1 MHLTKPTTKDHIT
14 MTTSYQSIP
23 AVLTE
28 RRQWITWTLTSDG
41 KKLPNG
47 KSNDASTWRNFE
59 DVQNEGRVAYVF
71 DESDPFLGIDLDD
84 CIDEEGNYNEVAL
97 YCLGLFEGKAYC
109 EVSQSRRG
117 LHLIVEGKKPDWA
130 VCSKKDPERVE
141 CYDRLRFWVM
151 TGDVIEGFENI
162 HDCQNELEQFLRRY
176 LSRSPQRAAEAKPP
190 SKPSRRRQKGVS
202 GVRER
207 MEQYASNVPPASQGE
222 RNNAAFRLA
231 GHLWSIV
238 DDAMQGPSRQDV
250 LCVVQSWNQSNTPPL
265 EDNELFEV
273 VDNAKDKGSPPSP
286 KPPTLSESTST
297 AIDWSEFSPMSVQ
310 PKRIK
315 AWFEDPTNQ
324 TENELSI
331 NFINVHKHNL
341 RFVPEWKRWL
351 AWDSKRWAIDHNSN
365 RTLQQGRRFASQLW
379 DDFPKV
385 MRKKIDQELEVNRT
399 YSFLKQANKQHG
411 INAFIDLA
419 AADRRVVIDMKMLN
433 SNPLLLNVPNG
444 TLDLETG
451 QLREHRQSDCIT
463 QLAGVSFDAAATCPR
478 WEDALRMIFAG
489 DVEVIRYVQ
498 QVLGYSISGLQS
510 EHILPIAYGAGCNG
524 KSMVTNL
531 ILKILGDYGYLAND
545 SLLLGVKDAHPT
557 EKAALYQKRFVAVS
571 EPGQGSQLKESRVK
585 ELTGDGQINAR
596 RMHEDF
602 WTFERTHTFWMST
615 NHLPKIA
622 GNDEGIWRRVKLI
635 PFTVDLRN
643 VTKPIPD
650 FDKLLFEEEG
660 SGILNWLLRGFM
672 DWKQNGFIEPE
683 AVRVAIGDYRQEED
697 VLSAFI
703 EERCVVGKAWQATSM
718 ELYEAYK
725 NFARV
730 KGEVALS
737 TTAFGRQMGHRQFE
751 KRQPTA
757 GEFRRKTLYLGIGLR
772 DDECDSTLV

>member
-1 MHLTKPTTKDHIT
+1 VNTRASSNQVSRVFP
-14 MTTSYQSIP
+14 
-23 AVLTE
+23 VELTE
-28 RRQWITWTLTSDG
+28 RQQWLTWNLSDDG
-41 KKLPNG
+41 KKIPNG
-47 KSNDASTWRNFE
+47 KSNDPKTWVQYSDIQEFE
-59 DVQNEGRVAYVF
+59 KVAYVF
-71 DESDPFLGIDLDD
+71 TKDDPFVGIDLDD
-84 CIDEEGNYNEVAL
+84 CIDEHGNYNEVAT
-97 YCLGLFEGKAYC
+97 YCLDLFKGKAYC
-109 EVSQSRRG
+109 ETSQSGRG
-117 LHLIVEGKKPDWA
+117 LHFIVRGKKPDWS
-130 VCSKKDPERVE
+130 VCSRSGVE
-141 CYDRLRFWVM
+141 CYEHGRFWVM
-151 TGDVIEGFENI
+151 TGDVIAQCDTIE
-162 HDCQNELEQFLRRY
+162 DCQIELEAFLKAY
-176 LSRSPQRAAEAKPP
+176 LSQREV
-190 SKPSRRRQKGVS
+190 KGVS
-202 GVRER
+202 AAITVSRKPSGTGLEGR
-207 MEQYASNVPPASQGE
+207 MKCYADACENSSQGG

-231 GHLWSIV
+231 GHLWAMV
-238 DDAMQGPSRQDV
+238 GDDGQRPSEEMV
-250 LCVVQSWNQSNTPPL
+250 LEVMRSWSMRCNPPL
-265 EDNELFEV
+265 EEDEVRSIVRNAQHKGTPRDAKLPGVMAIDGAEEGRELTEVLWPSNAESVPRRQQKVWVAKTSKQTDNELATQFVGEH
-273 VDNAKDKGSPPSP
+273 DE
-286 KPPTLSESTST
+286 T
-297 AIDWSEFSPMSVQ
+297 
-310 PKRIK
+310 
-315 AWFEDPTNQ
+315 
-324 TENELSI
+324 
-331 NFINVHKHNL
+331 L
-341 RFVPEWKRWL
+341 RFVPEWTRWL
-351 AWDSKRWAIDHNSN
+351 AWDGTRWAIDHDSN
-365 RTLQQGRRFASQLW
+365 RTLRWARIFTRSLWRQMESVFGSISMTKPEIDNAIRFVKNANS
-379 DDFPKV
+379 
-385 MRKKIDQELEVNRT
+385 MR
-399 YSFLKQANKQHG
+399 G
-411 INAFIDLA
+411 MNAFIDLA
-419 AADRRVVIDMKMLN
+419 AADGRIVIDMKMLN

-557 EKAALYQKRFVAVS
+557 EKAALYQKRFVAIS

-672 DWKQNGFIEPE
+672 DWKQNGFSEPE
-683 AVRVAIGDYRQEED
+683 KVLVAIDDYRQEED
-697 VLSAFI
+697 VLTAFI

-725 NFARV
+725 DFARV

-757 GEFRRKTLYLGIGLR
+757 GAFRRKTLYLGIGLR
-772 DDECDSTLV
+772 DDDCDSTLE